1 MSRALAAALVKLL
14 EGECAA
20 QSQTCSASAFTAA
33 QRLALEDLGRR
44 TGALRV
50 RLEGRGSVY
59 QVVNLEILTSH
70 LQNLRPQHA
79 DEVDPTIPKRAANIA
94 QSRSSK
100 GRAHGHDLHYLL
112 VKSISEGVIWRN
124 QSDDIDHAFDLA
136 EVTKTAGAGVLAIS
150 EDDRWFSDEPLWLVE
165 NQALFD
171 RLDWLPSGS
180 RGTVAYYAGQ
190 LPGRV
195 LNWLAYRLRAPQVI
209 IFPDYDGVGLLNYA
223 RLLEVCRSPCT
234 FWLMPGWQSLLK
246 KYGSHLVWKNTQ
258 ADFQSAYSRIK
269 AAGAPEA
276 VLELCSELSRQG
288 LALEHESVWLNVAS
302 PAAQQPHIREV
313 PVKSESSK
321 PA

>member
-1 MSRALAAALVKLL
+1 MSRSLAAALAKLL
-14 EGECAA
+14 EGEGSA
-20 QSQTCSASAFTAA
+20 QTQTCRASAFTAA

-79 DEVDPTIPKRAANIA
+79 DEIDLTIPNRAANIA

-112 VKSISEGVIWRN
+112 IKSISDGVVWQDRSKKAGHVF
-124 QSDDIDHAFDLA
+124 QLTEA
-136 EVTKTAGAGVLAIS
+136 TQTAGAGVLAIRE
-150 EDDRWFSDEPLWLVE
+150 EDDWVSNEPLWLVE

-180 RGTVAYYAGQ
+180 HGTVAYYAGQ
-190 LPGRV
+190 LPGRL
-195 LNWLAYRLRAPQVI
+195 LNWLAHRPRAPQVI

-223 RLLEVCRSPCT
+223 RLLEVCRSPCS
-234 FWLMPGWQSLLK
+234 FWLMPDWQSLLK
-246 KYGSHLVWKNTQ
+246 KYGSNVVWQNTQ
-258 ADFQSAYSRIK
+258 SNFESACPRLR
-269 AAGAPEA
+269 AAHAPEA
-276 VLELCSELSRQG
+276 VLELCRELSKQG
-288 LALEHESVWLNVAS
+288 LALEHESVWLNT
-302 PAAQQPHIREV
+302 
-313 PVKSESSK
+313 
-321 PA
+321 

>member
-1 MSRALAAALVKLL
+1 MSRSLVAALVKLL
-14 EGECAA
+14 EGEGSA
-20 QSQTCSASAFTAA
+20 QTQTCRASVFTAA

-79 DEVDPTIPKRAANIA
+79 DEIDPTIPKRAANIA

-100 GRAHGHDLHYLL
+100 NRAHGHELHYLL
-112 VKSISEGVIWRN
+112 VKSISDDVVWRDQPGN
-124 QSDDIDHAFDLA
+124 TGHGFDLSEA
-136 EVTKTAGAGVLAIS
+136 TQTAGAGVLAIR
-150 EDDRWFSDEPLWLVE
+150 DDDCWFSDEPLWLVE

-180 RGTVAYYAGQ
+180 HGTVAYYAGQ
-190 LPGRV
+190 LPGRL
-195 LNWLAYRLRAPQVI
+195 LNWLAHRPRAPQVI
-209 IFPDYDGVGLLNYA
+209 IFPDYDGVGLLNYV

-246 KYGSHLVWKNTQ
+246 KYGSNVVWQNTQ
-258 ADFQSAYSRIK
+258 PDFQAAYPRLK
-269 AAGAPEA
+269 AAGAPEL

-288 LALEHESVWLNVAS
+288 LALEHESVWLNVAN
-302 PAAQQPHIREV
+302 PPM
-313 PVKSESSK
+313 
-321 PA
+321 

>member
-1 MSRALAAALVKLL
+1 MSRSLTAALAKLL
-14 EGECAA
+14 EGEGSAET
-20 QSQTCSASAFTAA
+20 QTCRASAFTAA

-44 TGALRV
+44 TGAIRV

-70 LQNLRPQHA
+70 LQTLRPQNA

-100 GRAHGHDLHYLL
+100 GRAHSHDLHYLL

-124 QSDDIDHAFDLA
+124 QPDDFEHAFDLA
-136 EVTKTAGAGVLAIS
+136 EVTKTAGAGVLAIR
-150 EDDRWFSDEPLWLVE
+150 EDDCWFSDEPLWLVE

-180 RGTVAYYAGQ
+180 NGTVAYYAGQ
-190 LPGRV
+190 LPGRL
-195 LNWLAYRLRAPQVI
+195 LNWFAQRSRARQVI

-223 RLLEVCRSPCT
+223 KLLEMCRSPCT
-234 FWLMPGWQSLLK
+234 LWLMPGWQSLLK
-246 KYGSHLVWKNTQ
+246 KYGNHVVWKNTQ
-258 ADFQSAYSRIK
+258 SDFQSAYPRIK

-288 LALEHESVWLNVAS
+288 LALEHESVWLDAAP

-313 PVKSESSK
+313 PFKSEGSK

>member
-1 MSRALAAALVKLL
+1 MSRSLVAALVKLL
-14 EGECAA
+14 EGEGSA
-20 QSQTCSASAFTAA
+20 QTQTCRASAFTAA

-112 VKSISEGVIWRN
+112 IKSISDGVVWQDQPGN
-124 QSDDIDHAFDLA
+124 ASHGFDLSDA
-136 EVTKTAGAGVLAIS
+136 TQTAGAGVLAIR
-150 EDDRWFSDEPLWLVE
+150 EDDCWFSEEPLWLVE

-180 RGTVAYYAGQ
+180 NGTVAYYAGQ
-190 LPGRV
+190 LPGRL
-195 LNWLAYRLRAPQVI
+195 LNWFAQRPRAPQVI

-223 RLLEVCRSPCT
+223 KLLEVCSSPCT

-246 KYGSHLVWKNTQ
+246 KYGSNVVWQNTQ
-258 ADFQSAYSRIK
+258 SDFQMAYPRIK

-276 VLELCSELSRQG
+276 VLELCTELSRQG
-288 LALEHESVWLNVAS
+288 LALEHESVWLNVAN
-302 PAAQQPHIREV
+302 PQMGTM
-313 PVKSESSK
+313 
-321 PA
+321 

>member
-1 MSRALAAALVKLL
+1 MSRSLAAALVKLL
-14 EGECAA
+14 EGEGSA
-20 QSQTCSASAFTAA
+20 QTQTCRASAFTSA

-112 VKSISEGVIWRN
+112 IKSISDGVVWRG
-124 QSDDIDHAFDLA
+124 QSKNSDHGFDLSEA
-136 EVTKTAGAGVLAIS
+136 TQTAGAGVLAIR
-150 EDDRWFSDEPLWLVE
+150 EDDDWVSDEPLWLVE

-180 RGTVAYYAGQ
+180 HGTVAYYAGQ
-190 LPGRV
+190 LPGRL
-195 LNWLAYRLRAPQVI
+195 LNWLAHRSRSPQVI

-223 RLLEVCRSPCT
+223 RLFEVCRSPCS
-234 FWLMPGWQSLLK
+234 FWLMPDWQSLLK
-246 KYGSHLVWKNTQ
+246 KYGSNVVWQNTQ
-258 ADFQSAYSRIK
+258 SDFESACPRLR
-269 AAGAPEA
+269 AAGAPEV
-276 VLELCSELSRQG
+276 VLDLCRELSKQG
-288 LALEHESVWLNVAS
+288 LALEHESVWLNT
-302 PAAQQPHIREV
+302 
-313 PVKSESSK
+313 
-321 PA
+321 